1 VIDRARL
8 PSIVAALLL
17 AALAGADDR
26 GRTRMLPGA
35 ASGREVWVAL
45 PDRESPGR
53 TSLMHLSSDRD
64 PPTIRVAAA
73 VPGEIES
80 VAAWGSEAWMVLRP
94 RAGDP
99 SRREVVTL
107 ESARNPASG
116 LDYSWPREGP
126 MLLPSLPGSG
136 SLLAFAADSGGAW
149 ALLEQPR
156 GAGHGMPPAAAARS
170 LLRLPRGG
178 RWKAVEI
185 PGELGEPFAFA
196 AVGTPAEELLLLF
209 TDPADPA
216 STRAIPLDSP
226 SDGAAKWR
234 RWPVAPASI
243 VAAIG
248 VDGETL
254 LAIGSERGRVE
265 LLYPRRQASL
275 RLAELPAA
283 AGPFLLAG
291 TSHGPWLLEWS
302 EQGPQARRIDPISGE
317 ISPPQFALPPRIG
330 FGAWLHLPLLG
341 MLAVAAAIALVLFRP
356 LQDADRWPLPP
367 TWQPLPPLPRAFAL
381 AVDLLP
387 GTLAAMAWFKVGP
400 ADLAMLPAWSLDAE
414 RALPSAAAIGA
425 SILWCT
431 AWEAFGGATPGKR
444 LVGARV
450 RAADGG
456 PPTLRATL
464 LRNLFKGMVLYAPV
478 LAAFTLLDPHGRG
491 IGEVVSRTAV
501 ARRLR
506 SEPGDEGG

>member
-1 VIDRARL
+1 MPL
-8 PSIVAALLL
+8 LSAALLL
-17 AALAGADDR
+17 ASLAGADDR
-26 GRTRMLPGA
+26 GGAPVLPGA
-35 ASGREVWVAL
+35 GSGREIWVAI
-45 PDRESPGR
+45 PDPESPGR
-53 TSLMHLSSDRD
+53 ARLMHLSSDRD
-64 PPTIRVAAA
+64 PPTIRIAAPL
-73 VPGEIES
+73 PGEVEA
-80 VAAWGSEAWMVLRP
+80 VAAWGSEAWVVLKPRP
-94 RAGDP
+94 GDP
-99 SRREVVTL
+99 SRREVVAL

-126 MLLPSLPGSG
+126 TLLPSLPGNAR
-136 SLLAFAADSGGAW
+136 LLAFAADSGGAW
-149 ALLEQPR
+149 ALLER
-156 GAGHGMPPAAAARS
+156 ASGGAERSPQASAARS

-178 RWKAVEI
+178 RWRAVEL
-185 PGELGEPFAFA
+185 PGERPGEPFAFA
-196 AVGTPAEELLLLF
+196 AAGTPAEELLLLF
-209 TDPADPA
+209 TDPGDPA

-226 SDGAAKWR
+226 SDGGAKWR
-234 RWPVAPASI
+234 RWPVPPASI

-248 VDGETL
+248 VEGETL
-254 LAIGSERGRVE
+254 LAIGGERGRVD

-275 RLAELPAA
+275 RLAAIPAP

-317 ISPPQFALPPRIG
+317 VSPPQLALPPRIG

-356 LQDADRWPLPP
+356 LQDAERWTLPP

-381 AVDLLP
+381 AIDLLP

-400 ADLAMLPAWSLDAE
+400 TDLAMLPAWSLDAE

-431 AWEAFGGATPGKR
+431 AWEAIGGATPGKR

-501 ARRLR
+501 ARRPR
-506 SEPGDEGG
+506 GEPGSGGG